1 MGRLNT
7 FHLDPKLWPQSVGQ
21 SVTLDKA
28 EARHMLKVLRTP
40 AGAQVRL
47 FDGDGR
53 HGMFRLDHAGRNK
66 AELIAESL
74 HVCETPTDGLWLA
87 LGWGKSSR
95 RGFLL
100 EKAVE
105 LGACGIWFWQADFS
119 QGRLP
124 EEAKATWRDRCIQ
137 AAKQCGSVFL
147 PEIQIVNGGIDALMQ
162 QRSRFDH
169 AFLAWEKEDSGNLLG
184 PDDFTLGKSLVVI
197 GPEGGFSDIEA
208 ERLIGADMQP
218 VSLGQSVLRWETAA
232 LHCLSLSFY
241 TRSLRGGAK

>member
-1 MGRLNT
+1 MARLNT

-40 AGAQVRL
+40 VGAQVRL
-47 FDGDGR
+47 FDGFGR
-53 HGMFRLDHAGRNK
+53 HGMFRVDHAGRNK

-74 HVCETPTDGLWLA
+74 HACQTPTDGLWLA

-124 EEAKATWRDRCIQ
+124 DVAKDTWQDRCIQ

-147 PEIQIVNGGIDALMQ
+147 PEIQVVPGGSAALAQ

-169 AFLAWEKEDSGNLLG
+169 AFLAWEKEDFGNLLG
-184 PDDFTLGKSLVVI
+184 PDNFTSGRSLVVI
-197 GPEGGFSDIEA
+197 GPEGGFSDAEA
-208 ERLIGADMQP
+208 GRLTDAGMQP
-218 VSLGQSVLRWETAA
+218 VSLGPSILRWETAA

-241 TRSLRGGAK
+241 MRSALGGA